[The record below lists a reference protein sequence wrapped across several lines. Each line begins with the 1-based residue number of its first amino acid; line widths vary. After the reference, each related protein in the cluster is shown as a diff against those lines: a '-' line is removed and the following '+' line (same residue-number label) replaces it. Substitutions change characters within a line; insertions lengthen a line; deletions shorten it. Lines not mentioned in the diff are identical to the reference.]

1 VAAVKVIIGSAAG
14 LLVAGF
20 LHADSELTSQFNY
33 YTDSAGIAVMSPRVQ
48 AETDLDE
55 RSKLGLGY
63 TIDAVS
69 GASFNYAQS
78 KTHKWDPRRQPGTCK
93 TCHMGVDAISGASR
107 NYRDN
112 RHDLNVSVTRKVG
125 ETDLRPAYI
134 RSEENDYLSETLSL
148 GVTQALFSRNSTLS
162 LSVRRMSD
170 VIRPTWNKAKVH
182 ELSTHGAALGLTQ
195 VLTKVT
201 MLRLGADVA
210 DMQGYLA
217 NPYAFVQVGNLD
229 TLPFAET
236 HPEQRQRIDLSAGLK
251 QSLGWDSSLELGYRW
266 YNDSWDVHAHTIDA
280 QLAKTWGAFTLE
292 AGWRHYQQTAAW
304 FYQDRY
310 WSPQAYLSRDL
321 KLAAFTDDMLSL
333 GFRGALGEHWSTEL
347 RYGFLR
353 RQDDLDYS
361 LLFADGPVTG
371 HMAVLGFSYQ

>member
-1 VAAVKVIIGSAAG
+1 MAAARMLALLMLSAVG
-14 LLVAGF
+14 L
-20 LHADSELTSQFNY
+20 LHADSEVTSQFNY
-33 YTDSAGIAVMSPRVQ
+33 YNDSAGIAVMSPRVQ
-48 AETDLDE
+48 AQADLDE
-55 RSKLGLGY
+55 RSKLSVGY

-78 KTHKWDPRRQPGTCK
+78 KTHKFDPRRQPGTCK
-93 TCHMGVDAISGASR
+93 TCHQGVDAISGASR

-162 LSVRRMSD
+162 LSVRRMAD
-170 VIRPTWNKAKVH
+170 VIRPTWNKAAVR

-195 VLTKVT
+195 VLSKRT
-201 MLRLGADVA
+201 MLRLGVDVA

-217 NPYAFVQVGNLD
+217 NPYAFVQVGALD

-236 HPEQRQRIDLSAGLK
+236 HPGQRQRIDLSGSLK
-251 QSLGWDSSLELGYRW
+251 QSLGWDSALELGYRW
-266 YNDSWDVHAHTIDA
+266 YQDSWDVQAQTLDG

-292 AGWRHYQQTAAW
+292 MGWRHYAQTAAW
-304 FYQDRY
+304 FYRDRY
-310 WSPQAYLSRDL
+310 AAPQAYLSRDL
-321 KLAAFTDDMLSL
+321 KLAAFTDDLLSL
-333 GFRGALGEHWSTEL
+333 GLRGALGEHWSTEL
-347 RYGFLR
+347 RYGYLR
-353 RQDDLDYS
+353 RQDGVDYS
-361 LLFADGPVTG
+361 LLFADGPVSG